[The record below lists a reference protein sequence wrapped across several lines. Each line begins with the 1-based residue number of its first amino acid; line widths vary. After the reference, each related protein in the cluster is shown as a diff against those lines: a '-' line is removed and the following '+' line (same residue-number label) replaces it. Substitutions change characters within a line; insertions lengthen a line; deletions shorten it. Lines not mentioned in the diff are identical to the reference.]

1 MFQLQRLLFPVDFSD
16 SCAGAAAYA
25 AAYAGRFQAEL
36 TLLHVVDFGTFV
48 SPVTPGLWGAQP
60 VDLSQ
65 EAIKW
70 ARETMSTYKTED
82 FAHLDVN
89 RKVALG
95 DPAHEIIA
103 AAKQSGTD
111 LIMMPSH
118 GLSAFRRY
126 VLGSVTAKV
135 LHDADCPVWTGV
147 HLENAPSL
155 DAIRFRK
162 VLCAV
167 DLGPQSE
174 RALRWAAA
182 FSGEHS
188 AELIV
193 VHAVPAAE
201 VRPYK
206 YFDQPLVTVLKN
218 QGRKELQELLEA
230 LGITARVLIAGGEP
244 GKVVSE
250 IAQVE
255 KVDQMV
261 IARGAAANGFGR
273 LRTHAYALIRSAP
286 CPVVSV

>member
-147 HLENAPSL
+147 HIEEVRPSEQP
-155 DAIRFRK
+155 FRK
-162 VLCAV
+162 ILCAV
-167 DLGPQSE
+167 DLGPQSAK
-174 RALRWAAA
+174 ALAWASWLQKE
-182 FSGEHS
+182 FQGE
-188 AELIV
+188 LTLF
-193 VHAVPAAE
+193 HAVAAHAEAGSEPDLSWRTGISEIAEEELLRLQRE
-201 VRPYK
+201 VGAK
-206 YFDQPLVTVLKN
+206 ADI
-218 QGRKELQELLEA
+218 LLEA
-230 LGITARVLIAGGEP
+230 GDAVRVICSAAARVGAGT
-244 GKVVSE
+244 VV
-250 IAQVE
+250 IG
-255 KVDQMV
+255 
-261 IARGAAANGFGR
+261 RGSAAGNFGR
-273 LRTHAYALIRSAP
+273 LRTNSYAIVRQSP

>member
-1 MFQLQRLLFPVDFSD
+1 MLQLKKILFPVDFSE
-16 SCAGAAAYA
+16 SCAGAAAYVA
-25 AAYAGRFQAEL
+25 AFAGRFQSEL
-36 TLLHVVDFGTFV
+36 TLLHVVDFGKYV
-48 SPVTPGLWGAQP
+48 STGPGLWSVQP
-60 VDLSQ
+60 VDISQ
-65 EAIKW
+65 EASNW
-70 ARETMSTYKTED
+70 ARETISTYRAED
-82 FAHLDVN
+82 FKQLNVI
-89 RKVALG
+89 RQVVQG
-95 DPAHEIIA
+95 YPADQIVSG
-103 AAKQSGTD
+103 AKQSGTD

-126 VLGSVTAKV
+126 ILGSVTAKV
-135 LHDADCPVWTGV
+135 LHDAECAVWTGV
-147 HLENAPSL
+147 HLDGAPPL

-206 YFDQPLVTVLKN
+206 YFDQPLVTVLEN

-230 LGITARVLIAGGEP
+230 LGITARVIVAGGEP
-244 GKVVSE
+244 AKVVKE
-250 IAQVE
+250 IAQAE
-255 KVDQMV
+255 SVDQLV
-261 IARGAAANGFGR
+261 IARGAAADGFGR